1 MPLHDVVF
9 ALLRE
14 SGNPV
19 FHCGEQVER
28 VRDEQDRVVF
38 ERDRVV

>member
-9 ALLRE
+9 AFLRE
-14 SGNPV
+14 SGDSV
-19 FHCGEQVER
+19 FHCGELVER